1 MMNATALPR
10 VMDAAHS
17 PAHSPMPHIKGLVTA
32 GSALAGIF
40 VLGFGIWSCVAP
52 LESAAM
58 ASGVVEVESS
68 RKTVQ
73 HLEGGIIS
81 AILVHDGE
89 SVTPGQA
96 LIRLEDTKARTTL
109 AGLQGQLWDAEA
121 AEIRLMT
128 ERDGGNG
135 LVWPE
140 TLTSRKDD
148 PAVAKAVTGQERI
161 FETRRSLLQSKIEL
175 VRQRIAE
182 TNEEIDGLKS
192 QEVST
197 RRRIDLIRDELA
209 GAKQLMSR
217 GLERKPHILGL
228 ERDLAEMEG
237 KRGDMLAQIARAQQ
251 TIAESEVNIL
261 SLKNDSQK
269 EVAEQLRE
277 TQQKIHELRE
287 QVQAAS
293 DTLQR
298 TEVRAPEAGVVTD
311 LRVHTPGGVVNPGEP
326 LLDLVPGEDRLV
338 VTAQLRP
345 EDIDMVRV
353 GLPALVRLTPY
364 KQRRVP
370 PIEGKVAYLS
380 ADRLVDKHTN
390 QPYYEARIALDAA
403 ALAKLPEVE
412 MVPGM
417 PGDVM
422 IKTGETTVALYAL
435 SPILDSFH
443 RAFREK

>member
-1 MMNATALPR
+1 MTNATAFPR
-10 VMDAAHS
+10 PIGA
-17 PAHSPMPHIKGLVTA
+17 AHSPMPHIRGLVNA
-32 GSALAGIF
+32 GAALAGIF

-52 LESAAM
+52 LESAAL
-58 ASGVVEVESS
+58 APGVVEVESS

-73 HLEGGIIS
+73 HLEGGIIA
-81 AILVHDGE
+81 AILVRDGE
-89 SVTPGQA
+89 TVMPGQT

-109 AGLQGQLWDAEA
+109 AGLQGQLWDAQA
-121 AEIRLMT
+121 AEIRLIT
-128 ERDGGNG
+128 ERDGGAA
-135 LVWPE
+135 LVWPDP
-140 TLTSRKDD
+140 LASRRND
-148 PAVAKAVTGQERI
+148 PALAKALSGQERI
-161 FETRRSLLQSKIEL
+161 FETRRSLLQSKIDL
-175 VRQRIAE
+175 VGQRIAE
-182 TNEEIDGLKS
+182 TREEIDGLKS
-192 QEVST
+192 QEASA
-197 RRRIDLIRDELA
+197 RRRIDLIRDEMV
-209 GAKQLMSR
+209 GVKQLVSR
-217 GLERKPHILGL
+217 GLERKPRLLGL

-237 KRGDMLAQIARAQQ
+237 RRGDALAQIARAQQ
-251 TIAESEVNIL
+251 TIAEAEVNIL
-261 SLKNDSQK
+261 SLRNDNQK

-277 TQQKIHELRE
+277 TQQKLHELQE
-287 QVQAAS
+287 QVQAAT

-345 EDIDMVRV
+345 EDIDLVRV

-370 PIEGKVAYLS
+370 PIEGKVTYVS

-390 QPYYEARIALDAA
+390 QPYYEARIALDAG
-403 ALAKLPEVE
+403 ALAKFPEVE
-412 MVPGM
+412 LVPGM

-422 IKTGETTVALYAL
+422 IRTGESTVALYAL